1 MSIPLDRLY
10 NFLDTVSDHELIIYG
25 FRPHGSKNLKNL
37 DAWRNFP
44 PEWGENK
51 ILPTLIFHDQEP
63 LDYDFSSFCVE
74 NEYCSIVKNWKDWND
89 QPVGPSDGLARTPP
103 LMQEFYKKMHLR
115 SVMETTFYDQSIIV
129 HSEKNSDQ
137 VNKFEQNNFVPVYY
151 WSHALIARD
160 WFRFAEHDPLLKLKN
175 ARAKTFLIYNRAW
188 SGTREYR
195 LKFIELLV
203 NARLQQSCIT
213 SFSDVD
219 DQNCYTAHKFKNPQF
234 EISRQDLEKILEKNT
249 HDSAASADYN
259 NQDYNSSLIEVVL
272 ETLFDDTR
280 NHLTEKALRP
290 IACGQPFILAATPG
304 SLQYLKEYGFKTF
317 NGFINETYDT
327 IQEPVDRLAAI
338 VKEMQRINNLPPDQ
352 KQQLLTGV
360 KSAVTHNQQ
369 LFFSKEFHHQI
380 VDEFKQN
387 LNQGIKKVKAGSIGN
402 DLTQSR
408 ALLKKHYPDLFF
420 QYLNQ
425 DPDDIKWAEQ
435 WVNANIKS

>member
-37 DAWRNFP
+37 DAWRNIP
-44 PEWGENK
+44 PEWKKSK

-74 NEYCSIVKNWKDWND
+74 HEYSDIVKNWRDWND
-89 QPVGPSDGLARTPP
+89 TPQGPSDGLARTAP

-115 SVMETTFYDQSIIV
+115 SVLETTFYDQSIIV
-129 HSEKNSDQ
+129 HSEKNSAQ

-175 ARAKTFLIYNRAW
+175 NNPKTFLIYNRAW

-203 NARLQQSCIT
+203 NSGLQESCIT
-213 SFSDVD
+213 SFSATDN
-219 DQNCYTAHKFKNPQF
+219 QNYYTAHKFKNPQF
-234 EISRQDLEKILEKNT
+234 ITNRQDLEKVLEKNI

-259 NQDYNSSLIEVVL
+259 NQDYSNSQIEVVL

-280 NHLTEKALRP
+280 NHLTEKSLRP
-290 IACGQPFILAATPG
+290 IACGQPFIIASTPG
-304 SLQYLKEYGFKTF
+304 SLQYLREYGFKTF
-317 NGFINETYDT
+317 NGYIDETYDT
-327 IQEPVDRLAAI
+327 IVDPLDRLNAI
-338 VKEMQRINNLPPDQ
+338 ITEMQRIDNLTPDQ

-360 KSAVTHNQQ
+360 KSIVTHNQQ
-369 LFFSKEFHHQI
+369 LFFSKEFHHHI

-387 LNQGIKKVKAGSIGN
+387 LNQGINNVKAGSIGN
-402 DLTQSR
+402 NLMQSR
-408 ALLKKHYPDLFF
+408 ALLKTHYPELFF
-420 QYLNQ
+420 KFLNQ
-425 DPDDIKWAEQ
+425 NPDDIKWTDQ
-435 WVNANIKS
+435 WLSANVKS